1 MFDITDTSHSLYWF
15 LYDGAEQQQQVSQ
28 TEVVTP
34 EVPDHV
40 TVGRSCDQTGS
51 KSSRDPSRD
60 QAPKKALT
68 LSDKE
73 SEDKERK
80 HAWMHA
86 YFCRCNLCYV
96 HDRY

>member
-1 MFDITDTSHSLYWF
+1 
-15 LYDGAEQQQQVSQ
+15 VSQ

-34 EVPDHV
+34 EIRDHV
-40 TVGRSCDQTGS
+40 TMGRSCDQTGS

-60 QAPKKALT
+60 QVPKKALT

-73 SEDKERK
+73 SGDKE
-80 HAWMHA
+80 HEHVLMHT
-86 YFCRCNLCYV
+86 YFCRCDLCYV

>member
-1 MFDITDTSHSLYWF
+1 
-15 LYDGAEQQQQVSQ
+15 VSR

-34 EVPDHV
+34 EIRDHV

-60 QAPKKALT
+60 QVPKKALT

-73 SEDKERK
+73 SGDKERE
-80 HAWMHA
+80 HALMHT
-86 YFCRCNLCYV
+86 YFCRRDLCYV

>member
-1 MFDITDTSHSLYWF
+1 MSGVSLP
-15 LYDGAEQQQQVSQ
+15 VSR

-51 KSSRDPSRD
+51 KSSRD
-60 QAPKKALT
+60 QVPKKALT

-73 SEDKERK
+73 SEDKEHE

>member
-1 MFDITDTSHSLYWF
+1 MVCQF
-15 LYDGAEQQQQVSQ
+15 LSR

-34 EVPDHV
+34 EIRDHV
-40 TVGRSCDQTGS
+40 TMGRSCDQTGS
-51 KSSRDPSRD
+51 KSSCDPSRD

-73 SEDKERK
+73 SGDKERE
-80 HAWMHA
+80 HALMHA
-86 YFCRCNLCYV
+86 YFCRRDLCYV